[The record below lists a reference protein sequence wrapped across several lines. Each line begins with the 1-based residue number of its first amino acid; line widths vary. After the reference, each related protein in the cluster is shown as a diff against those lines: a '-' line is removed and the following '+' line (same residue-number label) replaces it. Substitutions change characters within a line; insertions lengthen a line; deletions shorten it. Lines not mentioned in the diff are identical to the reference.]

1 MSVEIDMGQLARR
14 LVLRRKRDG
23 RNIYDAIAK
32 RELIE
37 ACMRPGVVVAKVAR
51 ECGINANQLST
62 WIRVYQSQAIA
73 PIAGQEVGELARPAF
88 VPVQIQATPAA
99 VQPPAA
105 DVGLQARLPN
115 GVVVDLRGCD
125 MQQACSVLEML
136 GRLRCF
142 ASTKG

>member
-37 ACMRPGVVVAKVAR
+37 ACMKPGVVVAKVAR

-73 PIAGQEVGELARPAF
+73 PIAGQEVVELARPAF

-99 VQPPAA
+99 VQQPAA

-125 MQQACSVLEML
+125 MQEACSVLEML
-136 GRLRCF
+136 GRLRCSV
-142 ASTKG
+142 STKG

>member
-1 MSVEIDMGQLARR
+1 MSVELNLGELAQR

-23 RNIYDAIAK
+23 RNIYDAVAK

-51 ECGINANQLST
+51 ECGVNANQLST
-62 WIRVYQSQAIA
+62 WIRAHQSQATA
-73 PIAGQEVGELARPAF
+73 AGGEVVELARPAF
-88 VPVQIQATPAA
+88 VPVQIQAAPAA
-99 VQPPAA
+99 VQQPAA

>member
-1 MSVEIDMGQLARR
+1 MGELARR

-23 RNIYDAIAK
+23 RNIYDSIAK

-37 ACMRPGVVVAKVAR
+37 ACLRPGVVVAKVAR

-62 WIRVYQSQAIA
+62 WIRVHQSQTTA
-73 PIAGQEVGELARPAF
+73 PAAGGEVVELARPAF
-88 VPVQIQATPAA
+88 VPVQIEAAPAVSQQPAA
-99 VQPPAA
+99 QVE
-105 DVGLQARLPN
+105 LQARLPN
-115 GVVVDLRGCD
+115 GVVVDLRSCG